1 MLWATLEKL
10 SPLATPSHLFNWV
23 KSHGNIYIYIY
34 STNIFTKW
42 VEVEFE
48 VKAYPYINGTYM
60 KKFMWKNRLQS
71 IIMRL
76 VWFQRIQKVLLSAQ
90 NHKSLL

>member
-1 MLWATLEKL
+1 MEILVIVSKQ
-10 SPLATPSHLFNWV
+10 
-23 KSHGNIYIYIY
+23 IYIY

-60 KKFMWKNRLQS
+60 KKFM
-71 IIMRL
+71 
-76 VWFQRIQKVLLSAQ
+76 
-90 NHKSLL
+90 